1 MVVPIACPACSSL
14 NQPDRVRCRVCGRL
28 LRERRTPEAP
38 APVVLK
44 RVLSGEVFTALL
56 EEETRHGETSSD
68 DEAAGAE
75 SQERGDAEAADD
87 RRFLRDLSN
96 RVTALA
102 TRAGRKFKPYAPAHG
117 RKPATPESERV
128 VARHLEAAVT
138 AFRGRA
144 FDEAVVHLLKALAKE
159 DGDPRAWLLL
169 GEAYLRQEEPYK
181 AAVGYLRSLDLD
193 PSESK
198 GWLGLARTLQQMGD
212 AGSASEVL
220 ERVVRAEPLS
230 PEAWLERGLV
240 EETLGNLSEAV
251 RSFARVLDLRPDH
264 PVARERRDALQ
275 ARILEDLQIL
285 APDEAPPPGAAAER
299 ARPPENAPEAEDE
312 WEEFAELTAEARE
325 TPAPAPERAEAA
337 PSASHPLRVPTFIE
351 GLDGPLGGGIPWGH
365 VVLLQG
371 APGTMKSSLG
381 FSILLRNATEAG
393 RHGLYLSLEERASS
407 LLRQMGS
414 LGLPLAVDRGSLVV
428 LDPRAAKGLL
438 SARDDWVAAFREA
451 LATIKRERG
460 LDLLVID
467 SLEALEVLARFE
479 DRRREIFRLFEWLR
493 DLDVTSFVITER
505 PDLVIGGQVLQ
516 GRWDEDFLADGVV
529 HLRQHLVT
537 DLEVQRRLRVV
548 KMRGTRHESGYLA
561 LVLDDGRFRV
571 TRAMSP

>member
-1 MVVPIACPACSSL
+1 MVAPIACPACSSL
-14 NQPDRVRCRVCGRL
+14 NKPDRVRCRACGRL

-56 EEETRHGETSSD
+56 DEETSPMETSSD
-68 DEAAGAE
+68 EETAGTEPSARRDTEAGE
-75 SQERGDAEAADD
+75 D

-96 RVTALA
+96 RVAA
-102 TRAGRKFKPYAPAHG
+102 RANRAGRKFRPYVPAHG
-117 RKPATPESERV
+117 RRSATPESERV
-128 VARHLEAAVT
+128 VARHLEAAVA
-138 AFRGRA
+138 AFRSRA
-144 FDEAVVHLLKALAKE
+144 FEEAIVHLLKALAKE

-169 GEAYLRQEEPYK
+169 GEAYLRQNEPFK

-193 PSESK
+193 PLEGK
-198 GWLGLARTLQQMGD
+198 GWLGLARTLRQLGD
-212 AGSASEVL
+212 LGSASEVL
-220 ERVVRAEPLS
+220 DRAIHAEPSS
-230 PEAWLERGLV
+230 PEAWLEQGFV

-251 RSFARVLDLRPDH
+251 RRFARVLELRPDH

-275 ARILEDLQIL
+275 ARILDDLQVL
-285 APDEAPPPGAAAER
+285 SPDEAPPPGGAEAAPPPAEL
-299 ARPPENAPEAEDE
+299 PGEPDDE
-312 WEEFAELTAEARE
+312 WEEFADLTAEPRE
-325 TPAPAPERAEAA
+325 AAVPAPAQEEAT
-337 PSASHPLRVPTFIE
+337 PSASHPARVPTFIE
-351 GLDGPLGGGIPWGH
+351 GLDAPLGGGIPWGH

-381 FSILLRNATEAG
+381 FSILLRNAMEAA
-393 RHGLYLSLEERASS
+393 RHGLYISLEERASS

-414 LGLPLAVDRGSLVV
+414 LGLPLTVDQGSLVV

-438 SARDDWVAAFREA
+438 SARDDWVSAFREA

-467 SLEALEVLARFE
+467 SLEALEVLAQFE

-493 DLDVTSFVITER
+493 DLEVTSFVITER
-505 PDLVIGGQVLQ
+505 PDFVIGGQVLQ
-516 GRWDEDFLADGVV
+516 GRWDEDFLADGVI

-561 LVLDDGRFRV
+561 LVLDEGRFRV